1 MSESYLGA
9 GSQWSPDEAGVEPL
23 PDNFLMNGQHT
34 YDCAVVSS
42 TFSSTA
48 YDNNAGACTGGQ
60 LYSTS
65 VRPNSSVRL
74 RLINHS
80 SFMSFW
86 FSIDNH
92 TMAVVEIDGIEV
104 EPIPSRGV
112 YVNIGQRYSV
122 IVDANQT
129 SGNYYMRATLPQT
142 CFTPFCPYTSTGLVS
157 IDYQA
162 KGVLSYEGVSIKDEP
177 IGFAGNTSNPY
188 GIDTNL
194 VRGDVWEGCDDM
206 PFDMPIPV
214 RKEAAIDVSPKNQHS
229 VLFQF
234 RQAGEVNRIFI
245 NRVSLVATGNIPTG
259 TRRADTHVI
268 RICRPRGVRIV
279 TMRRYG
285 KLWTRTSRWARAVLI
300 TAGISGSTSR
310 CSSSLMPT
318 KGCRLSSIA
327 LTLWNIPSTCSTY
340 IPLFTP
346 AALQSLTS
354 QQW

>member
-1 MSESYLGA
+1 MQSFTYEFRVDDQRGTFWYHAHTSIQYTDGLYGPIIIHDPDEKVPATDDEKIVFLGDHYHTYGAVLVESYLGA

-34 YDCAVVSS
+34 YDCSVVSS
-42 TFSSTA
+42 TFSSEV
-48 YDNNAGACTGGQ
+48 YDNAGTCTGGQ

-65 VRPNSSVRL
+65 IRPNSSVRL

-92 TMAVVEIDGIEV
+92 TMEIVEIDGIEV
-104 EPIPSRGV
+104 EPIASRGV

-122 IVDANQT
+122 IVNANQT

-157 IDYQA
+157 IDYQV

-177 IGFAGNTSNPY
+177 IGFVGNTSNPF
-188 GIDTNL
+188 GVDTNL

-206 PFDMPIPV
+206 PFDMPIPM
-214 RKEAAIDVSPKNQHS
+214 RKEAAIDVSPNNQHS
-229 VLFQF
+229 VIFQF

-245 NRVSLVATGNIPTG
+245 NRVS
-259 TRRADTHVI
+259 
-268 RICRPRGVRIV
+268 
-279 TMRRYG
+279 
-285 KLWTRTSRWARAVLI
+285 
-300 TAGISGSTSR
+300 SR
-310 CSSSLMPT
+310 CDKRYDLLRMN
-318 KGCRLSSIA
+318 G
-327 LTLWNIPSTCSTY
+327 
-340 IPLFTP
+340 
-346 AALQSLTS
+346 
-354 QQW
+354 